1 MFLCLSK
8 FDDYTVYLNSSK
20 MSLLVILQFLI
31 GLILYLKNRSIF
43 LLLGKKRVILNF
55 LCKTLIVA
63 RFARSFSKPLKPLKM
78 LKIEFFLNAM
88 SGVWFSLGL
97 GRK

>member
-31 GLILYLKNRSIF
+31 GLILYLKKKVYFSTFRKKACDF
-43 LLLGKKRVILNF
+43 ELL
-55 LCKTLIVA
+55 
-63 RFARSFSKPLKPLKM
+63 M
-78 LKIEFFLNAM
+78 
-88 SGVWFSLGL
+88 
-97 GRK
+97 

>member
-63 RFARSFSKPLKPLKM
+63 SFARSFSKPLKM